1 MECTVL
7 DRRGILRDIAN
18 TVYTM
23 GLNVLEISSH
33 KPGPKTTMIKLLLET
48 PEDDYYIFERL
59 EARFRFEIPEI
70 QEIKLISM
78 H

>member
-1 MECTVL
+1 
-7 DRRGILRDIAN
+7 
-18 TVYTM
+18 M

-33 KPGPKTTMIKLLLET
+33 KPGSKTTTIKLLLET
-48 PEDDYYIFERL
+48 SEDDYYIFERL